1 MTQERTHCRICDG
14 KLETVLDMGTIYQ
27 SNFLTD
33 ASRAILAPLNLAR
46 CIKCSLVQLKHDGN
60 LDSMYRQ
67 YWYKSSL
74 NQSMVEALR
83 SVVDS
88 INGRVALEAGDV
100 VVDIGCN
107 DGTLLSMFPENVF
120 KIGYDPSNNLAEE
133 AQENCDFFINDYFPA
148 NYPVKA
154 KAKVITSIAMFYDLP
169 DPRAFIDKVRSIM
182 RVDGI
187 WVIQFTDLLSMF
199 QVNAFD
205 NICHEHVEYYSLAVL
220 KSLLDQ
226 HGFEVVDV
234 LYNQVNGGSV
244 RAYVGFK
251 GVYAVTDAVSE
262 MLKQEDLYMRS
273 FDNPFAAFSDRVTRI
288 KEQCVEYIQHEHAA
302 GKKIFITGA
311 STKGNTLLQYFGLN
325 KDIIPYAAEVNA
337 DKFGLRTVGTDIEI
351 IPERQAIEMK
361 PDMFLVLP
369 WHFIN
374 GFLRSYHEYI
384 SGGGRLMV
392 PMPRPII
399 YGPGVVE

>member
-14 KLETVLDMGTIYQ
+14 QLETVLDMGTIYQ

-33 ASRAILAPLNLAR
+33 ASKAILAPLNLAR
-46 CIKCSLVQLKHDGN
+46 CIKCNLVQLKHDGN

-83 SVVDS
+83 SIVDS
-88 INGRVALEAGDV
+88 IKSRVVLETGDV

-107 DGTLLSMFPENVF
+107 DGTMLSMFPEDVF
-120 KIGYDPSNNLAEE
+120 KIGYDPSNNLADE
-133 AQENCDFFINDYFPA
+133 AQEKCDFFINDYFPA

-154 KAKVITSIAMFYDLP
+154 RAKVITSIAMFYDLP

-182 RVDGI
+182 RSDGI

-220 KSLLDQ
+220 KCLLEQ

-244 RAYVGFK
+244 RAYVGFN

-273 FDNPFAAFSDRVTRI
+273 FDNPFAAFSDRVTQI

-337 DKFGLRTVGTDIEI
+337 DKFGLHTVGTDIEI

-374 GFLRSYHEYI
+374 GFLRAYHEYI

-392 PMPRPII
+392 PMPRPIV
-399 YGPGVVE
+399 YGPGVIE

>member
-46 CIKCSLVQLKHDGN
+46 CIKCNLVQLKHDGN

-262 MLKQEDLYMRS
+262 MLKQEDLYMQS
-273 FDNPFAAFSDRVTRI
+273 FDNPFAAFYDRVTRI

-399 YGPGVVE
+399 YGAGVVE

>member
-14 KLETVLDMGTIYQ
+14 QLETVLDMGTIYQ

-33 ASRAILAPLNLAR
+33 ASKAILAPLNLAR
-46 CIKCSLVQLKHDGN
+46 CVKCNLVQLKHDGN

-83 SVVDS
+83 SVVDG

-182 RVDGI
+182 RSDGI

-220 KSLLDQ
+220 KCLLEQ

-244 RAYVGFK
+244 RAYVGFN

-273 FDNPFAAFSDRVTRI
+273 FDNPFAAFSDRVTQI

>member
-46 CIKCSLVQLKHDGN
+46 CIKCNLVQLKHDGN

-244 RAYVGFK
+244 RAYVGFN

-361 PDMFLVLP
+361 PDIFLVLP

>member
-46 CIKCSLVQLKHDGN
+46 CIKCNLVQLKHDGN

-262 MLKQEDLYMRS
+262 MLKQEDLYMQS

>member
-1 MTQERTHCRICDG
+1 
-14 KLETVLDMGTIYQ
+14 
-27 SNFLTD
+27 
-33 ASRAILAPLNLAR
+33 
-46 CIKCSLVQLKHDGN
+46 
-60 LDSMYRQ
+60 MYRQ

-88 INGRVALEAGDV
+88 IKSRVVLETGDV

-107 DGTLLSMFPENVF
+107 DGTMLSMFPEDVF
-120 KIGYDPSNNLAEE
+120 KIGYDPSNNLADE
-133 AQENCDFFINDYFPA
+133 AQEKCDFFINDYFPA

-154 KAKVITSIAMFYDLP
+154 RAKVITSIAMFYDLP

-182 RVDGI
+182 RSDGI

-220 KSLLDQ
+220 KCLLEQ

-273 FDNPFAAFSDRVTRI
+273 FDNPFAAFSDRVTQI

>member
-14 KLETVLDMGTIYQ
+14 QLETVLDIGTIYQ

-46 CIKCSLVQLKHDGN
+46 CIKCNLVQLKHDGN

-83 SVVDS
+83 SVVDG

-182 RVDGI
+182 RSDGI

-220 KSLLDQ
+220 KCLLEQ

-273 FDNPFAAFSDRVTRI
+273 FDNPFAAFSDRVTQI

>member
-14 KLETVLDMGTIYQ
+14 QLETVLDMGTIYQ

-33 ASRAILAPLNLAR
+33 ASKAILAPLNLAR
-46 CIKCSLVQLKHDGN
+46 CVKCNLVQLKHDGN

-74 NQSMVEALR
+74 NLSMVEALH
-83 SVVDS
+83 SIVDS
-88 INGRVALEAGDV
+88 IKSRVVLEAGDV

-107 DGTLLSMFPENVF
+107 DGTMLSMFPEDVF

-220 KSLLDQ
+220 KCLLEQ

-273 FDNPFAAFSDRVTRI
+273 FDNPFAAFSDRVTQI